1 MYEIESTFSRQ
12 IYTYDIYV
20 YKTNLTSTDSK
31 FPNFAHIK
39 HTSLQQAQKAA
50 NVSLAPPT
58 DISKM

>member
-12 IYTYDIYV
+12 ICTYA
-20 YKTNLTSTDSK
+20 YKTKLTNIDSH
-31 FPNFAHIK
+31 FPNFAHTK